1 MSVVKFEINIIFLL
15 LACVMGTSCNDA
27 ERIKK
32 KIKRMQLQ
40 ETHLHLSEMDLYT
53 MEDNEKEVLYSF
65 ERCPMKLVVYVD
77 STSCSSCLMKN
88 MYHWYDVI
96 DEVERRY
103 HGKLKTVFIFNPI
116 KKQLRIFEYAY
127 RNSAFGYPIFVDT
140 TNVFR
145 RMNTHIAN
153 SKEYHTFLLN
163 EENRVVL
170 VGCPLTNPEVK
181 EMLFDWVDQSLE
193 AKR

>member
-1 MSVVKFEINIIFLL
+1 MSVVKFGINIIFLL
-15 LACVMGTSCNDA
+15 LACVVGTSCNDA
-27 ERIKK
+27 ERIKRE
-32 KIKRMQLQ
+32 IRRMQEQ

-77 STSCSSCLMKN
+77 STSCSSCLIKN

-116 KKQLRIFEYAY
+116 
-127 RNSAFGYPIFVDT
+127 SAFGYPIFVDT

-145 RMNTHIAN
+145 RMNTHISN
-153 SKEYHTFLLN
+153 SKEYHIFLLN

>member
-1 MSVVKFEINIIFLL
+1 
-15 LACVMGTSCNDA
+15 
-27 ERIKK
+27 
-32 KIKRMQLQ
+32 
-40 ETHLHLSEMDLYT
+40 
-53 MEDNEKEVLYSF
+53 
-65 ERCPMKLVVYVD
+65 
-77 STSCSSCLMKN
+77 MKN

>member
-1 MSVVKFEINIIFLL
+1 MSVVKFVLNIIILF
-15 LACVMGTSCNDA
+15 LACVIGTSCNNA

-53 MEDNEKEVLYSF
+53 MEDNEKEVLYFF

-77 STSCSSCLMKN
+77 STSCSSCLIKN
-88 MYHWYDVI
+88 MYHWYDII
-96 DEVERRY
+96 DEIKRRY
-103 HGKLKTVFIFNPI
+103 HEKLKIVFIFNPI
-116 KKQLRIFEYAY
+116 KKQLRMFVYAY

-145 RMNTHIAN
+145 KMNTHIPN
-153 SKEYHTFLLN
+153 NKEYHIFLLN
-163 EENRVVL
+163 EKNRVVL
-170 VGCPLTNPEVK
+170 VGCPLTNPELK
-181 EMLFDWVDQSLE
+181 EIYLIGSTKVW
-193 AKR
+193 R